1 MIETNTTAL
10 AIDAGRTLLLD
21 RDELLQKANA
31 AKIAIVG
38 HGAVR
43 MKRVAVIGAGSFGQK
58 PRPCGPGKS
67 RAPNCVAWWI
77 RTSPERAN
85 TPAMRVPAT
94 ADYRDVI
101 GQVDAAILAV
111 PTIRTCRNRM
121 RAARSR
127 HRLLVEKPIAPTL
140 AEADRLV
147 DAAERN
153 SRILQ
158 VGHLERFNPAVI
170 ALEQAATLPL
180 FFEIHR
186 MSVFTLR
193 SLDVDVVLDL
203 MIHDLDIVLALARAE
218 LKEIRAAGIS
228 ILSPKVDIA
237 NVRLEFADGCIANL
251 TASRVSTEKVRK
263 LRLFQPRQ
271 YISLDYA
278 KQSAAVFSVGGP
290 RGNRLRPVA
299 HRARRAAETAVR
311 RLSGRRR
318 DAAKSPKL
326 DGRSARR
333 TLEVA
338 LAILDKIKEHT
349 GLVEKTLSTGWKP

>member
-1 MIETNTTAL
+1 
-10 AIDAGRTLLLD
+10 
-21 RDELLQKANA
+21 
-31 AKIAIVG
+31 
-38 HGAVR
+38 
-43 MKRVAVIGAGSFGQK
+43 MKRVAVIGAGSFGK
-58 PRPCGPGKS
+58 NHVRVVRES
-67 RAPNCVAWWI
+67 ARAELCCVVDTDLA
-77 RTSPERAN
+77 RAREH
-85 TPAMRVPAT
+85 AGDAVPAT
-94 ADYRDVI
+94 ADYRDVV
-101 GQVDAAILAV
+101 GQADAAILAV
-111 PTIRTCRNRM
+111 PTIKHAEIGC
-121 RAARSR
+121 ALLEAGID
-127 HRLLVEKPIAPTL
+127 LLVEKPIAPTL
-140 AEADRLV
+140 EEADRLV
-147 DAAERN
+147 NAAAMH
-153 SRILQ
+153 SRVLQ

-218 LKEIRAAGIS
+218 LKDIRAAGIS

-251 TASRVSTEKVRK
+251 TASRVSTEKVRR

-290 RGNRLRPVA
+290 EGIAFEQLPIEP
-299 HRARRAAETAVR
+299 AEPLKLQFDAFLDAVESR
-311 RLSGRRR
+311 
-318 DAAKSPKL
+318 KNPKL
-326 DGRSARR
+326 NGRTARR
-333 TLEVA
+333 TLETA

-349 GLVEKTLSTGWKP
+349 GLVEQTLSTGWKP